1 QTETFYVFVYIVL
14 FLVHK
19 GHHLVGC
26 SDTERED
33 MYGLDGEE
41 IYYYNFNKN
50 KAVVAIPEFA
60 DSVSFRF
67 PTDFEPCV
75 YSTKICKDFLNK
87 RVRDT
92 DLKCKSVSIYFPV
105 FTDPPQTSIYPRD
118 DVVVSVENTLI
129 CHVTGFFPPPVRV
142 SWSKNNVNVT
152 ENITL
157 SQYRPSSDGT
167 YNLFSMLKI
176 IPLEGETY
184 SCTVNHKALQQPQTK
199 IWDVEAVLPGIGP
212 SAFCGVGLTLGL
224 FGVVTGAYFCIKAH
238 TNCSQLS
245 LMSDCTTVKTC

>member
-1 QTETFYVFVYIVL
+1 MNLEALLKTFSSTLSIHTE
-14 FLVHK
+14 

-75 YSTKICKDFLNK
+75 YSTKICKDFLALFTNNY
-87 RVRDT
+87 VHQAEQ
-92 DLKCKSVSIYFPV
+92 
-105 FTDPPQTSIYPRD
+105 TDPPQTSIYPRD

-199 IWDVEAVLPGIGP
+199 IWEAVLPGIGP

-238 TNCSQLS
+238 TSKSNMDANNQIL
-245 LMSDCTTVKTC
+245 DTV